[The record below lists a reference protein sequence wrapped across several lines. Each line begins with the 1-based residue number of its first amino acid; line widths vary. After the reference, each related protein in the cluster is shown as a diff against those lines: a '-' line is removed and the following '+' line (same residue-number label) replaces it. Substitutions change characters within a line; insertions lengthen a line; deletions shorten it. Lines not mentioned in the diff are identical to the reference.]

1 MILPVIAALSSGVV
15 VKRMQVMPVLSS
27 HFKELWEEW
36 ELRGVVFLSL
46 TLQILLISVGNRR
59 KYIHSALFRGVVW
72 LAYLM
77 ADSVAI
83 YALGM
88 ITNKLT
94 KLNSKSVDANTQLNA
109 FWAPFLLLHLGGPD
123 TITAYAL
130 EDNELWLRH
139 LLALVTQAGVTFYIF
154 LMAWNGQKISIL
166 TIVVILAGL
175 VKYGER
181 VYVLWTASSEQFR
194 ESIPDSP
201 PNYSKILEQ
210 QKLMEAVGYDVIP
223 HEVIEIRNVIEKN
236 LVDGADLLSQS
247 QPYKRVQG
255 ELLVARGLV
264 KIFQR
269 LFADLLLSFEDRDTS
284 RSVLEGK
291 DPLTVFK
298 IIEIELG
305 IVYDLLY
312 TKAKAIHTSWGLA
325 RRITG
330 LVSIC
335 IVLVLFILIEDQNYS
350 VADLSLTFILLA
362 VAIFLEIYALAVL
375 LFSDRTACWLIREEK
390 FVALKFINWLQPL
403 TKRRRWSDHMAQYSL
418 LSFAIKE
425 KHLPC
430 HQILEFLHID
440 EQVEKL
446 HYKHHEKV
454 TEDLKK
460 LIMLHVEGMQSPQTT
475 TGSQVLE
482 RFNMER
488 LKWSIELEFDQRILV
503 WHIATDM
510 CYHLNNQDSLNNSDA
525 KISKCLSRYMF
536 YILVMYPV
544 MLPTVIG
551 RIKFR
556 ETYVEAMKFFN
567 DCKPIAHE
575 DTDHK
580 APPSNNEGFCA
591 SAWRHI
597 KEAMKRKF
605 NITTTP
611 SNNEGFCASARRHI
625 KEGMK
630 RKFNLTTACVELRNQ
645 VKTELNL
652 TVSKGDRSKY
662 VLFHGCQL
670 ASQLEE
676 IENQE
681 EKWKIISG
689 VWVEMLC
696 HAATSCKG
704 SYHAQQL
711 RRGGELLTHV
721 WLMMAHFG
729 LTDHFQIPHTPAI
742 AELIMQ

>member
-1 MILPVIAALSSGVV
+1 
-15 VKRMQVMPVLSS
+15 MQVMPVFSS
-27 HFKELWEEW
+27 RFRELWEEW

-46 TLQILLISVGNRR
+46 TLQILLICMGNRR
-59 KYIHSALFRGVVW
+59 KYIRSALFRGVVW

-83 YALGM
+83 YALGI

-94 KLNSKSVDANTQLNA
+94 ELNSRSVDVTTQLNA

-139 LLALVTQAGVTFYIF
+139 LLGLATQAGVTFYIF

-181 VYVLWTASSEQFR
+181 VHVLWTASSEQFR

-201 PNYSKILEQ
+201 HSKTLEQ
-210 QKLMEAVGYDVIP
+210 QKLMEAVGYDVVR
-223 HEVIEIRNVIEKN
+223 HVVIEIRNVIEKDIM
-236 LVDGADLLSQS
+236 DGANLLSRFQR
-247 QPYKRVQG
+247 YERGQG

-264 KIFQR
+264 KIFQGI
-269 LFADLLLSFEDRDTS
+269 FADLLLSFEDRDTS
-284 RSVLEGK
+284 QSVLKGK
-291 DPLTVFK
+291 GPSTVFN

-305 IVYDLLY
+305 IMYDLLY

-375 LFSDRTACWLIREEK
+375 FSDGTACWLIREEK
-390 FVALKFINWLQPL
+390 LVALKFINWLQPL
-403 TKRRRWSDHMAQYSL
+403 TKRRRWSGHMAQYSL

-454 TEDLKK
+454 TADLKV
-460 LIMLHVEGMQSPQTT
+460 LIGCICFLNAHPNAPIMSHVAEMQSPQTT
-475 TGSQVLE
+475 TRSEVLG

-488 LKWSIELEFDQRILV
+488 LKWSIELEFDQRLLV

-510 CYHLNNQDSLNNSDA
+510 CYHLNKQDSLNNSDA

-544 MLPTVIG
+544 MLPID

-567 DCKPIAHE
+567 DRKPIAHE

-580 APPSNNEGFCA
+580 AP
-591 SAWRHI
+591 
-597 KEAMKRKF
+597 
-605 NITTTP
+605 P

-630 RKFNLTTACVELRNQ
+630 RKFNLTTACIELRNQ

-662 VLFHGCQL
+662 VLFHGCRL

-676 IENQE
+676 IEDQE
-681 EKWKIISG
+681 EKWKIISV

-704 SYHAQQL
+704 SHHAQQL

-729 LTDHFQIPHTPAI
+729 LTDHFQIPHAPAI